1 MKSMID
7 NLINGNLKDAKQ
19 QAQKFTQ
26 SQIQKYLG
34 GIGWSKTKST
44 LAARYL
50 KVGGQ
55 ENWQAYCDC

>member
-7 NLINGNLKDAKQ
+7 NLINGNLKDAKE
-19 QAQKFTQ
+19 QALKFTQ
-26 SQIQKYLG
+26 SQIEKYLG
-34 GIGWSKTKST
+34 SIGWSKTKSQ